1 MSSLK
6 NVAGAKKGGL
16 WPVGDPQLTTLVLK
30 HSRPCTLLRWYM
42 ASVIIGATSMEQL
55 RECID
60 AFDVDLD
67 EDTLKAIDEIHME
80 HRNPMFTD

>member
-1 MSSLK
+1 
-6 NVAGAKKGGL
+6 
-16 WPVGDPQLTTLVLK
+16 
-30 HSRPCTLLRWYM
+30 M